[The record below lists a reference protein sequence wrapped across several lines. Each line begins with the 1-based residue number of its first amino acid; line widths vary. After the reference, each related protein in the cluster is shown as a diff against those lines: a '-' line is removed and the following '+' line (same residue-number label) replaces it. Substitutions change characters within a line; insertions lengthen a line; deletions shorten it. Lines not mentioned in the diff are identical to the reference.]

1 MRWETPTF
9 EEIDMNAEIG
19 GYQGDSDDRGGGA
32 PPRAAGTTSDA
43 EASPVLQP
51 DQVGAVEQGVAR
63 AADEPASQRSPLPAV
78 ALVLGGLVL
87 MAAMPPAQ
95 RVHVYYHRPPG
106 SYWR

>member
-1 MRWETPTF
+1 
-9 EEIDMNAEIG
+9 
-19 GYQGDSDDRGGGA
+19 
-32 PPRAAGTTSDA
+32 
-43 EASPVLQP
+43 VLQP
-51 DQVGAVEQGVAR
+51 DQVGAVERGVSR
-63 AADEPASQRSPLPAV
+63 VVDEPARHGSSPLPVV